1 LAKVDHTGTYVA
13 SSHGDHSRGPLCPRC
28 GLELF
33 RIRRRLMDKFISQ
46 FVSIRRYRCISANC
60 DWSGN
65 LRVRLPVLPSELNGS
80 TSHEL
85 PCRER

>member
-1 LAKVDHTGTYVA
+1 
-13 SSHGDHSRGPLCPRC
+13 
-28 GLELF
+28 
-33 RIRRRLMDKFISQ
+33 MDKFISQ

-80 TSHEL
+80 ASHEL